1 MHHTSASYRLFLW
14 FNYGLLTLLALLCL
28 FPLVNILAISFSSS
42 GAVSA
47 GSVTFWPVDFTLS
60 SYTYMLQNGRFT
72 GSFLVSLT
80 RVVLGVSV
88 NLVLT
93 VLVAYPLSKEAR
105 TFRSRTVYAWIFVF
119 TMLFSGGLI
128 PTYLIVKETGML
140 DTVWALILPGAV
152 PIFNVLLMLNFF
164 RGLPKELEEASW
176 IDGAGHLRTLWSVY
190 LPVSLPSI
198 ATVAL
203 FTVVGHWN
211 AWFDGMI
218 YMKNPE
224 HYPLATYLQ
233 SMLQQQAA
241 VQTTGSM
248 SLEEAELLSQVS
260 DRTTQASQIFLSVV
274 PILALYPFLQRYFVQ
289 GLVVGSVKG

>member
-1 MHHTSASYRLFLW
+1 MHHISAPYRWFLR
-14 FNYGLLTLLALLCL
+14 FNYAVLTVLALLCL

-42 GAVSA
+42 GAVAA
-47 GSVTFWPVDFTLS
+47 GKVTFWPVDWTLS
-60 SYTYMLQNGRFT
+60 SYTYMMENRQFT
-72 GSFLVSLT
+72 GSFLISLT
-80 RVVLGVSV
+80 RVALGTAV

-93 VLVAYPLSKEAR
+93 ILVAYPLSKDAR

-119 TMLFSGGLI
+119 TMLFGGGLI
-128 PTYLIVKETGML
+128 PTYLVVKETGML
-140 DTVWALILPGAV
+140 NSVWALILPGAV

-164 RGLPKELEEASW
+164 RGLPKELEEAAW
-176 IDGAGHLRTLWSVY
+176 MDGAGHFRTLWSVY

-198 ATVAL
+198 ATVTL

-218 YMKNPE
+218 YMKSPE
-224 HYPLATYLQ
+224 HHPLATYLQ
-233 SMLQQQAA
+233 SMLQQQLN
-241 VQTTGSM
+241 VTTTTGM
-248 SLEEAELLSQVS
+248 SLEEADRLSRVS

-274 PILALYPFLQRYFVQ
+274 PILVLYPFLQRYFVK